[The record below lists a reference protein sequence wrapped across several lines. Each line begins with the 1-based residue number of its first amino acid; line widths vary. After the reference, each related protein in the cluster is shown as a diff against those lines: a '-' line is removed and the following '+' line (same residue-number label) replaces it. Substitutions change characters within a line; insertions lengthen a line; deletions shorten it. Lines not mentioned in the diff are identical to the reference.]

1 MPLPDVSNDSVEI
14 AHSHCSPQRYPPNH
28 EEDKEKERLMKMNDD
43 PTPRKSDIIH
53 QPRSADDSANGR
65 RQSTGKMYDLR
76 KSIENSGESS
86 S

>member
-1 MPLPDVSNDSVEI
+1 
-14 AHSHCSPQRYPPNH
+14 
-28 EEDKEKERLMKMNDD
+28 MKMNDD

-53 QPRSADDSANGR
+53 QPRSADDTANGR